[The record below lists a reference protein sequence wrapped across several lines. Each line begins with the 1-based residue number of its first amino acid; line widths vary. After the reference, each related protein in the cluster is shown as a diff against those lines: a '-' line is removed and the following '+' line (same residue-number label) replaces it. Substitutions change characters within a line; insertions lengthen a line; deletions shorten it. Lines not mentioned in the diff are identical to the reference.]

1 MAKHIVICRCCKQ
14 KFDAQIEDK
23 DKIWVMPSKNYYYHK
38 NCYDDWTKKK
48 NDVHSQADD
57 DLWFDALW
65 DYLSKDIKIGP
76 DFVKVKSQWDNLIK
90 KGKTPKGIYF
100 CTKYF
105 YDIKKGDPKKSEHG
119 IGIISYIYEEGAAY
133 WIEKEQKDKGIC
145 ARIEEQ
151 IRQSQNREKK
161 IVKKIKE
168 KKVKTYDLSDI

>member
-105 YDIKKGDPKKSEHG
+105 YDIKKGE
-119 IGIISYIYEEGAAY
+119 IGRAH
-133 WIEKEQKDKGIC
+133 
-145 ARIEEQ
+145 
-151 IRQSQNREKK
+151 
-161 IVKKIKE
+161 V
-168 KKVKTYDLSDI
+168 